1 MPLSDSAKAQDE
13 SAAILRRAGLVWV
26 SDNARIEQ
34 GGRLEGVLVEKIRP
48 DQSALR
54 LIQFSMRFERVFH
67 LFGAR
72 LEDIEQISVTAIKI
86 FEHIAQ
92 LMRGSFGIKSK
103 NSADDMVGSDLVGG
117 VEVPG
122 FSRWLERSDDD
133 SGGIRAQIQA

>member
-54 LIQFSMRFERVFH
+54 LSQFSMRCERLFH

-72 LEDIEQISVTAIKI
+72 LEDIEQISVTALKI
-86 FEHIAQ
+86 FEHVTQ
-92 LMRGSFGIKSK
+92 YMRGSFGIKTK
-103 NSADDMVGSDLVGG
+103 NFSDNMVGTNFVGC
-117 VEVPG
+117 VEVSG
-122 FSRWLERSDDD
+122 FSRRF
-133 SGGIRAQIQA
+133 